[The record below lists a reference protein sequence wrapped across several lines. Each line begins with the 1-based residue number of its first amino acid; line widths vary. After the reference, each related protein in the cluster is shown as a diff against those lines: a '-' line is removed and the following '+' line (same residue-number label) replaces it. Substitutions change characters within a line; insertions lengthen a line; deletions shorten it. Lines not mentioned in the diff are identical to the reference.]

1 MARFSWLVLIVVVQI
16 FSGCA
21 AASEALADGGGSRS
35 RFPPPI
41 PPQTIPSV
49 AIDPSKFDPSNADE
63 QIKQIRKTLEE
74 LANPKLP
81 AIYSLHDEKTRIT
94 QLRDVLRDIVQFKL
108 TLISVDG
115 SLGQLRDAEIREA
128 ATARQILGLMPTLYN
143 VGPNTPLDRLQKI
156 IQADISNYNYAQ
168 EDIEQER
175 KLLRALGGLQGD
187 RLQMIDERS
196 SEFLEKPIEDRIDD
210 VRTQVRSILG
220 VSQSSSGENSSLS
233 AISPVPR
240 TQVASPPSSEQRPVE
255 TAPEPQ
261 GKSSNGS
268 QFSDQKDA
276 KVDDMVE
283 RAVDAAMRLYRSRQ
297 KSDLLRLEIDFKQ
310 DVYENRKRLDD
321 YHQVDKKIGMLRDQI
336 TELQAKIANLQD
348 AINQAIDTSVN
359 QIGGHEWFTQL
370 ATWIFGAAVVIVIGS
385 FFALA
390 FRDKENRLLSNPD
403 VGLQFVTLFSIIIA
417 IILFGILNI
426 LGSKELSALLGA
438 ISGYILG
445 RGTLSSK
452 GPNWDSDD
460 NRRANHQRT
469 VQPSTA
475 GAPNSSPTGAP

>member
-1 MARFSWLVLIVVVQI
+1 
-16 FSGCA
+16 
-21 AASEALADGGGSRS
+21 
-35 RFPPPI
+35 
-41 PPQTIPSV
+41 
-49 AIDPSKFDPSNADE
+49 
-63 QIKQIRKTLEE
+63 
-74 LANPKLP
+74 
-81 AIYSLHDEKTRIT
+81 
-94 QLRDVLRDIVQFKL
+94 
-108 TLISVDG
+108 
-115 SLGQLRDAEIREA
+115 
-128 ATARQILGLMPTLYN
+128 
-143 VGPNTPLDRLQKI
+143 
-156 IQADISNYNYAQ
+156 
-168 EDIEQER
+168 
-175 KLLRALGGLQGD
+175 
-187 RLQMIDERS
+187 
-196 SEFLEKPIEDRIDD
+196 
-210 VRTQVRSILG
+210 
-220 VSQSSSGENSSLS
+220 
-233 AISPVPR
+233 
-240 TQVASPPSSEQRPVE
+240 
-255 TAPEPQ
+255 
-261 GKSSNGS
+261 
-268 QFSDQKDA
+268 
-276 KVDDMVE
+276 MVE